1 MLLEMPLI
9 LVGGGGAGEDARL
22 EAGGAMA
29 EVVLEYT

>member
-9 LVGGGGAGEDARL
+9 LVGGGGGEDARL